1 MWLGKVLKRGILKI
15 WYNFFV
21 FVIKDLW
28 LNRYENFVIMLGV
41 NVFFFKLILFLKF
54 VWIKIVNNL
63 ILNIEYECGLL
74 K

>member
-28 LNRYENFVIMLGV
+28 LNWYENFVIILVV
-41 NVFFFKLILFLKF
+41 NDFFLNWYYFYSLYELK
-54 VWIKIVNNL
+54 WLNNL
-63 ILNIEYECGLL
+63 FLNIEYECGLL